1 MIDDEALVNLR
12 VVQPSDAEIVKTV
25 TDLPR
30 KSWTAWLAYP
40 KEARSLPQPLLDN
53 QTGRKLKATNPN
65 LLAAENAGLLFPA
78 FSPGH
83 DVYATHLAEPL
94 CLPSGIIITRDN
106 CLFSETF
113 RTPKSFLQPD
123 VYVPRN
129 GLRHVT
135 GTGNFDVLNSAPKQN
150 WERLTGWSFFLD
162 GDHFGSFGH
171 MLGEILTRLWYFIIS
186 GADAGDFNFICGHG

>member
-83 DVYATHLAEPL
+83 ESVVANSVL
-94 CLPSGIIITRDN
+94 
-106 CLFSETF
+106 
-113 RTPKSFLQPD
+113 
-123 VYVPRN
+123 N
-129 GLRHVT
+129 GLSVGAERT
-135 GTGNFDVLNSAPKQN
+135 GVPAKT
-150 WERLTGWSFFLD
+150 
-162 GDHFGSFGH
+162 
-171 MLGEILTRLWYFIIS
+171 
-186 GADAGDFNFICGHG
+186 